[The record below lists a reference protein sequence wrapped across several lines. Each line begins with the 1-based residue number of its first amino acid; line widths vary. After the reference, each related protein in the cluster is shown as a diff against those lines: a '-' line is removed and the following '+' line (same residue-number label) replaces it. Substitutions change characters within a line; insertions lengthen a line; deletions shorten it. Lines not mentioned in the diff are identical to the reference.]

1 MRAAIRA
8 AMRTS
13 PAPVPCRRAI
23 RRRLAHLCRLVAA
36 GLFLA
41 TCGVASYTAGA
52 RHRAEPGPERAANP
66 ICPG

>member
-1 MRAAIRA
+1 MSARA
-8 AMRTS
+8 T
-13 PAPVPCRRAI
+13 RRALGH
-23 RRRLAHLCRLVAA
+23 RLAHLGRLLGA